1 MTAPALARGQTEPKR
16 DQYGRY
22 LLPDPETGREQ
33 AWTRVTTIAG
43 TLADRFG
50 LEQWSKRNVILGLA
64 ARRDLYALAAS
75 CSPEDKEQLNRIVKD
90 AEEAAKARSGANLG
104 TALHRITE
112 RIDSGEELDVPEPW
126 RADVDVYLQTL
137 LSHRVTIQTEYLE
150 RIVIHAKTRVA
161 GTLDRLVT
169 VNPSDEL
176 FVADLKTGRDIVT
189 YGMGDIAIQLA
200 LYASATHMWNGS
212 SYDPMPA
219 VNQERAIAIH
229 LPVGEG
235 KCTLYWVDIKAGAAA
250 AKIAF
255 NVRKWRGRKDLA
267 EVVNTWQPKGSTE
280 KPIQAMQAEA
290 AHAKEANSPT
300 KATNYEW

>member
-1 MTAPALARGQTEPKR
+1 MTAPALAP
-16 DQYGRY
+16 
-22 LLPDPETGREQ
+22 
-33 AWTRVTTIAG
+33 WTRVTTIAG

-75 CSPEDKEQLNRIVKD
+75 CSPDDKEQLNRIVKD

-112 RIDSGEELDVPEPW
+112 RIDSGEELDVPDPW
-126 RADVDVYLQTL
+126 RADVDAYLSTL
-137 LSHRVTIQTEYLE
+137 LAHRVTIQTQYLE
-150 RIVIHAKTRVA
+150 RIVVLPKPRVA

-169 VNPSDEL
+169 VNLGDEL
-176 FVADLKTGRDIVT
+176 FVADLKTGQDIVT

-200 LYASATHMWNGS
+200 LYANATHMWKGS
-212 SYDPMPA
+212 DPRRDQYGRYLLPDPATSDEYEPMPP
-219 VNQERAIAIH
+219 VNQEKAIAIH

-235 KCTLYWVDIKAGAAA
+235 KCSLYWVDIKAGARA

-255 NVRKWRGRKDLA
+255 STRAWRNRKDLA
-267 EVVNTWQPKGSTE
+267 EPVSTWKPKTPPGHPLQEMQAAAAQAKGGNDQPK
-280 KPIQAMQAEA
+280 A
-290 AHAKEANSPT
+290 A
-300 KATNYEW
+300 NYEW